1 METEEV
7 SYEEMERAIIRA
19 RDRYRRNIRTK
30 SKNGLITISCR
41 KGLWEVTGGDREV
54 VEGEAMH
61 YYLQYLGDG
70 EYDDLS

>member
-1 METEEV
+1 MV
-7 SYEEMERAIIRA
+7 QFGQ
-19 RDRYRRNIRTK
+19 NIRTK
-30 SKNGLITISCR
+30 SVNGLITISCR

-70 EYDDLS
+70 EYDDVVYDPLIYMSEVK